1 MTLPFSSARLG
12 LAVAAE
18 RRGQP
23 LDELLEPQLKVEHP
37 RTPALPP
44 APLDPRPNQAD
55 WARPTQAD
63 AAGTLR
69 PDTLRQPLPLAG
81 APAPLAQPPLQAANA
96 PQHAAPALASPAPTA
111 PPAPPLERASPEA
124 GSAVD
129 RRIDEQ
135 PAKRILGTVVAVN
148 GARATIATKAS
159 SAEHMS
165 LDAWGIGKLIS
176 INLGASRIVGM
187 VYEMKVESGDLAE
200 GIEGTLLVQAELV
213 GEVVETADK
222 RLKFRRGIV
231 NYPWLGAPAH
241 RIRSADLRAVFD
253 LGDRKG
259 VEIGRVSQDET
270 IPATVSF
277 DDLLSKHFA
286 VVGTTGVGKSS
297 AVSLLVRK
305 AAEVKP
311 ELRVLIL
318 DPHNEYAHAFR
329 DLSITLDVNSLD
341 LPVWLFRF
349 EELLDVIYRG
359 RPAPDGEADLLR
371 ELIPLAKSQFAA
383 YSSMNFGASLLR
395 KQADGLLFS
404 LDSPSPYRML
414 DLLALLDEM
423 MGKLDQRHDRYH
435 MRVLKGRLESL
446 VTDARYRFMFGKGAT
461 EDNLESIIGRIF
473 RIPHDQ
479 HRITVLQLA
488 GLPSEVLNSVVSIL
502 SRLSFEVA
510 MWSSAP
516 SKCCCSARRHTVR
529 AAGSQARFRPDA
541 PGHRPDRE
549 GRAQVRLL
557 HRRGHA
563 APRRARSDDPLA
575 VLDGLRHAARQR
587 SRPGDHPFGAVGFL
601 GQPDQ
606 FPIRHRQS
614 RGDRFRRRRRDPDAH
629 AVQLPGAIGAACGRN
644 GSSRG
649 DARLPRRDEPAQRR
663 GQDAWPG
670 RGRRSLNLS
679 DGASIV
685 LVDCCVAASRVCL

>member
-510 MWSSAP
+510 MWSSGAFEVLLLCEEAHRYVPQDLKLGFAP
-516 SKCCCSARRHTVR
+516 TRQAIARI
-529 AAGSQARFRPDA
+529 AK
-541 PGHRPDRE
+541 E
-549 GRAQVRLL
+549 GRKYGCYIGVVTQ
-557 HRRGHA
+557 
-563 APRRARSDDPLA
+563 
-575 VLDGLRHAARQR
+575 
-587 SRPGDHPFGAVGFL
+587 RPGELDPTILSQCSTVFAMRLANDRDQEIIRSALSDSSASQISFL
-601 GQPDQ
+601 
-606 FPIRHRQS
+606 S
-614 RGDRFRRRRRDPDAH
+614 
-629 AVQLPGAIGAACGRN
+629 AIGNREAIAFGEGVATPMRMQFSYQERSALPAAETAHRVEMHGFRAET
-644 GSSRG
+644 SLRSVV
-649 DARLPRRDEPAQRR
+649 AKMR
-663 GQDAWPG
+663 GQVEAGD
-670 RGRRSLNLS
+670 L
-679 DGASIV
+679 
-685 LVDCCVAASRVCL
+685 